1 MVKHILKITL
11 GILLVLIGIIGGLI
25 PIFQGWVFGIPGMI
39 ILAEYFPPIKKV
51 LNWAKKKYKAKKRPK
66 YPFGKVFNFSPFWFD
81 LFLM

>member
-1 MVKHILKITL
+1 MVKHVLKVAL

-51 LNWAKKKYKAKKRPK
+51 LNWAKKKYKARKKA
-66 YPFGKVFNFSPFWFD
+66 
-81 LFLM
+81 